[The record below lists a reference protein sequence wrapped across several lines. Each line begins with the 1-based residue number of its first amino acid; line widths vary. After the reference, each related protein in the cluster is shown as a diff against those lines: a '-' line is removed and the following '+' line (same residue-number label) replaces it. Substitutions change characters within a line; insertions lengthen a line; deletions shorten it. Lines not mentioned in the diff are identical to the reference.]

1 MSEVSFE
8 KLSSESSE
16 LNWSQWIG
24 YLRHDFWNDYGDPR
38 SAHLPLLGGGP
49 WKVMAL
55 VSIYLLFTKHFGP
68 KLMETRKPFQLRKA
82 MITHNAILAI
92 GNGIGFIIG
101 MYVTGFG
108 SSSFSCEAARSK
120 SGEITSFKEKA
131 YLYGGWLYFFSKFI
145 DFIDTVFF
153 VLRKKDNH
161 ISGLHVFHHSFMP
174 IASYV
179 GLKFIPGGNI
189 VLIALVNT
197 MIHTIMYTYYALS
210 AAGPEYQKYLW
221 WKQYLTLAQVLQFI
235 LFMGHSVYGLLTPGC
250 SYHPFFHGLELVYA
264 ILFFSMFFTFYRKAY
279 PGKGTTKATKSNSMA
294 DSAGN
299 ELNNN
304 AKGIP
309 IKDKSN

>member
-1 MSEVSFE
+1 MTSVSYE
-8 KLSSESSE
+8 QISSDTDLS
-16 LNWSQWIG
+16 WSQWIG

-38 SAHLPLLGGGP
+38 AAHLPLLGGGP

-55 VSIYLLFTKHFGP
+55 VAIYLLFTKVFGP
-68 KLMETRKPFQLRKA
+68 KLMASRKPFQLRKA

-92 GNGIGFIIG
+92 GNGLGFLLG
-101 MYVTGFG
+101 LYVTRMGTSTFA
-108 SSSFSCEAARSK
+108 CEPARST
-120 SGEITSFKEKA
+120 SAEITTLKEQA

-174 IASYV
+174 IASYI

-189 VLIALVNT
+189 VLIALVNV
-197 MIHTIMYTYYALS
+197 MIHSIMYTYYALS

-235 LFMGHSVYGLLTPGC
+235 LFMGHSLYGFLTPGC
-250 SYHPFFHGLELVYA
+250 SYHPFFHVLELFYA
-264 ILFFSMFFTFYRKAY
+264 IIFFSMFFTFYRHSYHK
-279 PGKGTTKATKSNSMA
+279 TSKSKT
-294 DSAGN
+294 N

-304 AKGIP
+304 ATKGIP